1 MLFLCPERAF
11 HRSRPHSGKLHHYV
25 VQQLVVRQWQCRI
38 YYHVAEYLVVY
49 VPFSCS
55 ISFGQLSPVYIF
67 RDIRATFPSGV
78 KNDLRPCFG
87 LMLFLTRPKFSA
99 ISRRGSNFVSCPIRP
114 FRKLN
119 SRAHK
124 KLNSGNAMFGAISGK
139 FRTFDVQINFAIPP
153 IFHFSRWLGEFF
165 SFFQSY
171 EISITLSINSLEK
184 PKNFW
189 TFHDSP

>member
-1 MLFLCPERAF
+1 
-11 HRSRPHSGKLHHYV
+11 
-25 VQQLVVRQWQCRI
+25 
-38 YYHVAEYLVVY
+38 
-49 VPFSCS
+49 
-55 ISFGQLSPVYIF
+55 
-67 RDIRATFPSGV
+67 
-78 KNDLRPCFG
+78 
-87 LMLFLTRPKFSA
+87 MLFLTRPKFSA

-139 FRTFDVQINFAIPP
+139 FRTLDVQINFAIPP
-153 IFHFSRWLGEFF
+153 MFHFSRWLGEFF

-184 PKNFW
+184 PKTFGHFTTVPKYQKSLESCIIPQITPKFERLVHLSATFPSQSQRNSLSRTRRPPLTFW
-189 TFHDSP
+189 YSEEA